1 MNRPEGPECASGVT
15 TRRGDNGS
23 MLESPGYSL
32 TDRALNNR
40 LKNGGPRVGP
50 ALMGGRQDVENGKLP
65 RLLWL
70 MAAVACGGTT
80 EAGERAA
87 KGGSGQGGATDR
99 ALGGTTGQNVGG
111 TAPASGGSLSTAGSI
126 VSDAGAPG
134 SSTGGMGL
142 GGAIATGGTVP
153 MLQGGNAGANT
164 ALDETCVWPEVKF
177 EFTVD
182 DPTAFCQTSH
192 SLARMADIY
201 TIDGQYVTF
210 LPSYSGY
217 VDVSPF
223 RQRCPRCGQSGHFD
237 LAPMQSPLTNL
248 PLTASWLGDREE
260 IQHCSTFANFECGIR
275 RCVAQG
281 RYVAR
286 FCLAPKGNA
295 PTCSITNQAAFLP
308 ITACVDVP
316 FDLPA
321 TEVVRGTLTKAMI
334 PGAAGAAD
342 AAANGGTAGSAGAPG
357 NAGGAGRLW

>member
-1 MNRPEGPECASGVT
+1 M
-15 TRRGDNGS
+15 
-23 MLESPGYSL
+23 
-32 TDRALNNR
+32 
-40 LKNGGPRVGP
+40 
-50 ALMGGRQDVENGKLP
+50 ENGKLP
-65 RLLWL
+65 KLLWL
-70 MAAVACGGTT
+70 MAAVACGETT
-80 EAGERAA
+80 EAGGRAA
-87 KGGSGQGGATDR
+87 KAGSGQGGATER
-99 ALGGTTGQNVGG
+99 ALGGTTGQSVGG
-111 TAPASGGSLSTAGSI
+111 TAPATGRKQIAGGSAG
-126 VSDAGAPG
+126 VSDAGAPD
-134 SSTGGMGL
+134 SSTGGMGLDGNDTTAAGTSAAGAL

-153 MLQGGNAGANT
+153 TLQGGGAGANT
-164 ALDETCVWPEVKF
+164 ALDETCAWQEVKF

-192 SLARMADIY
+192 SGARLADIY
-201 TIDGQYVTF
+201 TSDGEYVTF

-260 IQHCSTFANFECGIR
+260 IQQCSTFANFECGIR

-295 PTCSITNQAAFLP
+295 PTCSIIDVSAFLP

-316 FDLPA
+316 FELPA
-321 TEVVRGTLTKAMI
+321 TKVVRGTLTKAMI
-334 PGAAGAAD
+334 PGAAG

-357 NAGGAGRLW
+357 NAGGAGRAG